1 MGMVHLPDRGD
12 FFLAGRIDRNEF
24 QELLKNSTIAH

>member
-1 MGMVHLPDRGD
+1 VSHPISLVDVRS
-12 FFLAGRIDRNEF
+12 GRIDRNEF